1 MLQYLKQP
9 LFNAVQV
16 MRRTRYWLLK
26 YLERQ
31 ISAQG
36 RGHWLD
42 KRRDKYMILLTNY
55 LIECKLESAA
65 HWKPQTQDLVRV
77 TIVHVDA
84 RRDVLSVDL
93 G

>member
-1 MLQYLKQP
+1 
-9 LFNAVQV
+9 
-16 MRRTRYWLLK
+16 
-26 YLERQ
+26 
-31 ISAQG
+31 
-36 RGHWLD
+36 
-42 KRRDKYMILLTNY
+42 MILLTNY

-65 HWKPQTQDLVRV
+65 HFRQTSNQDLVRV